1 MTHLPRRAFLLLV
14 ALLLGF
20 APAVGLLPLV
30 PSQVAD
36 AFNPPVHIA
45 IFDEALGDKFSPEAQ
60 AWVKLGLE
68 YSDRPLGHFYPQ
80 LHFDSAQDRWQ
91 VCQRLKEGPRFL
103 LSRSA
108 EAALQA
114 PNNPSPGFR
123 TTALTLY
130 GQYIHAIMDFYSH
143 ANWIELHV
151 AKGEK
156 PETLPILTQQGECN
170 PLKLPEKLTTGYF
183 SPWYGFDGCPDAGPP
198 GGFEYCHGPTA
209 DPTQQLAKDVPDGYH
224 GADLLPG
231 GSAICPEN
239 PCTRSYHDE
248 AKRLATDATRESW
261 PAFKATI
268 EAAMQD
274 AFPDRDAAC
283 LFTWLVQGGDPAC
296 AKQVG
301 LGTFFHGE
309 VAAVDDSALV
319 LWEDPSG
326 GIIDPE
332 FYTSLR
338 DVRVEIHLDTT
349 ADGTFVTGGSLYF
362 QLTHKATGDLV
373 VYEASQAHGSIA
385 PVADGYDG
393 FVEFTGT
400 RTESRPGEEPSVD
413 SGLRHS
419 FELAIDGSGQPV
431 LCQSLPLPT
440 LDGVRQ
446 YHDCLTRAVVRLQP
460 AQAVPPSA

>member
-20 APAVGLLPLV
+20 APAAGLLPLV

-68 YSDRPLGHFYPQ
+68 FSDRPLGHFYPQ
-80 LHFDSAQDRWQ
+80 LHFDSALDRWQ

-156 PETLPILTQQGECN
+156 PETLTILTEQGECN

-183 SPWYGFDGCPDAGPP
+183 SPWYGLDGCPDAGPP

-209 DPTQQLAKDVPDGYH
+209 DPTRQLAKDVPDGYH

-261 PAFKATI
+261 PAFQATI
-268 EAAMQD
+268 EAAMQG
-274 AFPDRDAAC
+274 AFPDRDAQC

-296 AKQVG
+296 PRRRAIPGSHYQGTLAVADAQVAS
-301 LGTFFHGE
+301 FFE
-309 VAAVDDSALV
+309 NLREPRWV
-319 LWEDPSG
+319 W
-326 GIIDPE
+326 DPE
-332 FYTSLR
+332 DYTGLR
-338 DVRVEIHLDTT
+338 DLTTEIYLDTT
-349 ADGTFVTGGSLYF
+349 ADRITGGSLSF
-362 QLTHKATGDLV
+362 QLEEIATGHHVLFKASEASGSFSEVANGFEGFV
-373 VYEASQAHGSIA
+373 VFTGTLTVGQQDYNWGESFGLAIDSASQA
-385 PVADGYDG
+385 
-393 FVEFTGT
+393 
-400 RTESRPGEEPSVD
+400 
-413 SGLRHS
+413 
-419 FELAIDGSGQPV
+419 V
-431 LCQSLPLPT
+431 LCRQLPSSDPIVMGGLSQHQHC
-440 LDGVRQ
+440 LDRP
-446 YHDCLTRAVVRLQP
+446 VVRLQP
-460 AQAVPPSA
+460 VGTGSPGT